1 MSNRHHAAGLELVI
15 GSPGAKAILLL
26 LCDRACERCGLAW
39 PGVPT
44 LARWSEMSVASVR
57 RALDTLRE
65 AGHIDVHRFPKGGR
79 GLSTEYIVLPALP
92 DLSTAPCGEC
102 GKRLKRLSD

>member
-1 MSNRHHAAGLELVI
+1 VSFRHRNAALELTV
-15 GSPGAKAILLL
+15 GSHGVKAILMLMA
-26 LCDRACERCGLAW
+26 DRACEHCGLAW

-65 AGHIDVHRFPKGGR
+65 AGHLDVHRFPKGGR
-79 GLSTEYIVLPALP
+79 GLSTEYIVLPSLP
-92 DLSTAPCGEC
+92 ELSTAPCGEC
-102 GKRLKRLSD
+102 GKRLKRLSV